1 MQEPFVDL
9 RLGDVHEV
17 LRSFPADY
25 VQTVITSP
33 PYWGLRNYSAGSQ
46 EIGSEPTFEQHVD
59 TILDVMAE
67 VKRVLRPD
75 GTVWFNY
82 GDRYNTHNSGERGK
96 GIVSV
101 HRETRDDW
109 KNGDLIGMPWEI
121 AFALRDQG
129 GWILR
134 SDIVWH
140 KNNPMPESITDR
152 PTRAHEFLFLLA
164 KNRKYFYDHEAIK
177 EPYAEVTKAE
187 AKIDYHGQD
196 TKDYSG
202 AGAQSPSSSKRR
214 ILESIKN
221 GTGRNKRDVWQIP
234 VQPYKGG
241 HFATFPEALV
251 EPCVLA
257 GSSGGGQCRACG
269 SPYRRVV
276 EREPIPDEIKRKFE
290 DARAKTARDTGR
302 TDGHTNYK
310 PNFRRATRTTGWEPG
325 CECGAGV
332 EPQIVLDPFL
342 GSGRAGIVARRL
354 GRSFIGSELNEDYL
368 GQAWGNILSV
378 EPPQQDEE
386 AA

>member
-9 RLGDVHEV
+9 RLGDVREV

-25 VQTVITSP
+25 AQTVITSP

-46 EIGSEPTFEQHVD
+46 EIGSESTFEQHVD
-59 TILDVMAE
+59 VILDVMAE
-67 VKRVLRPD
+67 VRRVLRPD

-82 GDRYNTHNSGERGK
+82 GDRYDKHDN
-96 GIVSV
+96 
-101 HRETRDDW
+101 
-109 KNGDLIGMPWEI
+109 LMGMPWQI
-121 AFALRDQG
+121 AFALRDAG
-129 GWILR
+129 DWILR

-140 KNNPMPESITDR
+140 KNNPMPESVQSR

-164 KNRKYFYDHEAIK
+164 KNRKYFHDHEAIK

-187 AKIDYHGQD
+187 AKIDYRGQD

-276 EREPIPDEIKRKFE
+276 EREPVPDEIKRKFE
-290 DARAKTARDTGR
+290 EARVKTARDTGR

-310 PNFRRATRTTGWEPG
+310 PNFRRGSRTTGWAAT
-325 CECGAGV
+325 CDCGAEP